1 VRRCVTSLASAAIV
15 CTGVSA
21 AAQTPPD
28 SSSSSSPHITISGYV
43 QPQLEIT
50 RSGGNTTDDVLLR
63 RAVVAV
69 RTTLTPDWSAAIQVD
84 FAPALD
90 EDGVTLR
97 DGYLRYS
104 GFAGGAVTI
113 TAGNQKLPFSRSV
126 LFSSQRRGLVERSFT
141 GERAF
146 AAPGRAIGL
155 QADGRHH
162 DSQVQWSAALS
173 SVYHAPD
180 VDELRFDGLAEADET
195 WNQGLMTVGRFEW
208 HPFGAIAREQGDF
221 EGGAFR
227 LMTGGAAHLWRNDGD
242 NNSFT
247 EDDRST
253 SDEFADLDSAAGV
266 ELNLGLRGHGVS
278 ADVAWSWTSA
288 ESIDPTFGLGLYE
301 GGKATLQ
308 QFSTET
314 GYMIVPGRL
323 EALGAIDSLS
333 SAARPSI
340 AYRPAAGMN
349 WYANG
354 HRLKISAM
362 HRETFNARGVTGA
375 RSRTTYIQAQL
386 AF

>member
-1 VRRCVTSLASAAIV
+1 VRRDVTALAGAAIIL
-15 CTGVSA
+15 A
-21 AAQTPPD
+21 AAGAAGQAPPD
-28 SSSSSSPHITISGYV
+28 SSSSSSAQVTISGYI
-43 QPQLEIT
+43 QPRLEIT
-50 RSGGNTTDDVLLR
+50 RSDGNTTDDVLLR

-90 EDGVTLR
+90 EDGVTLL
-97 DGYLRYS
+97 DGYLRYN
-104 GFAGGAVTI
+104 GFAEGTVTI
-113 TAGNQKLPFSRSV
+113 TAGNQKVPFSRSA
-126 LFSSQRRGLVERSFT
+126 LFSSQRRGLVERPFT
-141 GERAF
+141 GERGF

-155 QADGRHH
+155 QVDGRHR
-162 DSQVQWSAALS
+162 DSQFQWSAALA

-180 VDELRFDGLAEADET
+180 VDEIRFDGLAEADET

-227 LMTGGAAHLWRNDGD
+227 LMTGGAAHAWRSDGD
-242 NNSFT
+242 NNAFT
-247 EDDRST
+247 EDGRST
-253 SDEFADLDSAAGV
+253 SDEFADLDSADAV
-266 ELNLGLRGHGVS
+266 ELNLGLRGHGIS

-288 ESIDPTFGLGLYE
+288 ELIDPTFGLGLYE
-301 GGKATLQ
+301 QGKATLQ
-308 QFSTET
+308 QFSTEA
-314 GYMIVPGRL
+314 GYMLLPARL
-323 EALGAIDSLS
+323 EALAAIDSLS
-333 SAARPSI
+333 SPARPSI
-340 AYRPAAGMN
+340 EHRSTAGMN

-362 HRETFNARGVTGA
+362 HRETFNARGATGA

>member
-1 VRRCVTSLASAAIV
+1 MRRDVACLASAAIV
-15 CTGVSA
+15 FAAVSA

-28 SSSSSSPHITISGYV
+28 SSSSSSPHVTISGYV

-50 RSGGNTTDDVLLR
+50 RSGGSTTDDVLLR

-90 EDGVTLR
+90 DDGVTLL

-104 GFAGGAVTI
+104 GFAEGAVTI
-113 TAGNQKLPFSRSV
+113 TAGNQKVPFSRSA

-162 DSQVQWSAALS
+162 DSQFQWSAALS
-173 SVYHAPD
+173 SVYHAAD
-180 VDELRFDGLAEADET
+180 VDEMRFDGLAKADET
-195 WNQGLMTVGRFEW
+195 WNQGLMSVGRFEW
-208 HPFGAIAREQGDF
+208 HPFGPIAREQGDF

-227 LMTGGAAHLWRNDGD
+227 VMTGVAAHAWHNDGD

-247 EDDRST
+247 EDGRST
-253 SDEFADLDSAAGV
+253 SDEFADLDSAAAV
-266 ELNLGLRGHGVS
+266 ELNVGLRGHGVS

-288 ESIDPTFGLGLYE
+288 ELIDPTFGLGLYE
-301 GGKATLQ
+301 DGKATLQ
-308 QFSTET
+308 QFSTEA
-314 GYMIVPGRL
+314 GYMLVPGRL

-333 SAARPSI
+333 AAAYPSI
-340 AYRPAAGMN
+340 EYRPAAGMN

-354 HRLKISAM
+354 HRIKISAM
-362 HRETFNARGVTGA
+362 HRETFNARGATGA
-375 RSRTTYIQAQL
+375 RSRTTYFQAQL